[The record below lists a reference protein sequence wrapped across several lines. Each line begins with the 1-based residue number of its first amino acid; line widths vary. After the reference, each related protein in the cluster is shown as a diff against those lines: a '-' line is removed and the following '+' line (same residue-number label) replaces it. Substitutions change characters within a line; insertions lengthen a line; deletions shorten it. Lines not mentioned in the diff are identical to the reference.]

1 MERILVVEDDPSITR
16 GLVQNLKFEGFS
28 VQHAADG
35 ASGLELAMA
44 RCPDLILLDVML
56 PRLNGFEVLREVR
69 RLKLDT
75 AVIMLTAKAEEVD
88 KVRGLDLG
96 ADDYVTKPFGLP
108 ELLARVRAVLRR
120 RSKGASAE
128 QAVQI
133 GRGEVDLLARQLRV
147 GGEEV
152 PCTRRE
158 MDLLELFLTREGEAL
173 SREEIVTRVWGYDYE
188 GTDRTLDN
196 FVSRLRRK
204 LEQDPAHPRHF
215 FTVRGVGYR
224 FVLRDPGAE

>member
-1 MERILVVEDDPSITR
+1 MERILVLEDDPSIAR
-16 GLVQNLKFEGFS
+16 GLVTNLKFEGFS

-35 ASGLELAMA
+35 ATGLDLVMA

-56 PRLNGFEVLREVR
+56 PRLNGFEVLREIR
-69 RLKLDT
+69 RLKLET

-120 RSKGASAE
+120 RAKDPEAAGKVI
-128 QAVQI
+128 AV

-147 GGEEV
+147 EGEEV

-158 MDLLELFLTREGEAL
+158 MDLLELFLSREGEAL
-173 SREEIVTRVWGYDYE
+173 TREEIVTRVWGYDYE

-196 FVSRLRRK
+196 FVSRLRKK
-204 LEQDPAHPRHF
+204 LEVDPAHPKHF
-215 FTVRGVGYR
+215 FTVRGIGYR
-224 FVLRDPGAE
+224 FVLRDP